1 MPGIRV
7 PDAQY
12 EAPTPTPEQAQVP
25 LAKQPVANANEFGA
39 AQAAAG
45 VQAGKEVEATS
56 ADIADKIAQ
65 EKAFAQ
71 TSQVFENRELVNE

>member
-25 LAKQPVANANEFGA
+25 MPKQPVANANMFGA
-39 AQAAAG
+39 AQAEAG
-45 VQAGKEVEATS
+45 EQAGQKVAG
-56 ADIADKIAQ
+56 AAIDIAKDIIQQKGYRLLQ
-65 EKAFAQ
+65 L
-71 TSQVFENRELVNE
+71 ELWI